1 MTATDDA
8 HLRERLLGMTTATA
22 TAMLNRRGYAQQ
34 FMAGAQPTHT
44 SARACGRAVTVR
56 LGPGRPDL
64 VLPEAERNQDALWL
78 AIESL
83 LPGDVLVIDCG
94 GDTRAGT
101 TGDILAARVKRLG
114 GAGIVVDGALRDAA
128 QIRELVGL
136 PCWSRGVHGSGFTPT
151 LVSLD
156 QGRPVRCFGVTVRPG
171 DYILADGDGVVAIP
185 TALADEIAT
194 DGLEQELK
202 ETFIRGLVEQGV
214 PIAECYPPSAAVLEQ
229 YAAWKRHR
237 SSQEAQAS

>member
-8 HLRERLLGMTTATA
+8 LLRERLLGMTTATA
-22 TAMLNRRGYAQQ
+22 TAMLTRRGYVHQ
-34 FMAGAQPTHT
+34 FMAGAQP
-44 SARACGRAVTVR
+44 AQAGGRACGRAVTVR

-64 VLPEAERNQDALWL
+64 LLSEAERQQDALWL

-83 LPGDVLVIDCG
+83 VPGDVLVIDCG

-101 TGDILAARVKRLG
+101 TGDILAARIKQLG
-114 GAGIVVDGALRDAA
+114 GVGIIVDGALRDAA

-156 QGRPVRCFGVTVRPG
+156 RGRPVRCFGVTVVPG
-171 DYILADGDGVVAIP
+171 DYMLADGDGVVAIP
-185 TALADEIAT
+185 SALADEVAT

-214 PIAECYPPSAAVLEQ
+214 PIAECYPPNAAVLEQ
-229 YAAWKRHR
+229 YAAWKGTRVSR
-237 SSQEAQAS
+237 APAS